1 MIGLGGG
8 GPGCGWSETI
18 WLTPAEDGSGIE
30 VEFTGY
36 PNSEGGSPIDIDD
49 CDEDSDQGSVNMGT
63 FSPAVGFVGFIRHI
77 LGSIFY
83 WHVQGCGCEKLDEEQ
98 LEFLSAAVSFRE
110 KKLPGSGYAG
120 SFLAHFS
127 DTQRRKIFWRGP
139 GSYRSDEFY
148 KLVTNMSDVLELGQ
162 FTPDLDEFVSAY
174 MQRVLEYAFNSDQYS
189 LDAFLDECHDLT
201 EENNELLS
209 LAIKLDSD
217 QIDNL
222 CSMDPET
229 RAATFWSG
237 SGSYSKLSSEEIENA
252 AGEDEFLIDD
262 AVSHLLYEE
271 NMKDKIL
278 PSTLKGWSLVGQII
292 SSLRTSK

>member
-1 MIGLGGG
+1 
-8 GPGCGWSETI
+8 
-18 WLTPAEDGSGIE
+18 
-30 VEFTGY
+30 
-36 PNSEGGSPIDIDD
+36 
-49 CDEDSDQGSVNMGT
+49 
-63 FSPAVGFVGFIRHI
+63 
-77 LGSIFY
+77 
-83 WHVQGCGCEKLDEEQ
+83 
-98 LEFLSAAVSFRE
+98 
-110 KKLPGSGYAG
+110 
-120 SFLAHFS
+120 
-127 DTQRRKIFWRGP
+127 
-139 GSYRSDEFY
+139 
-148 KLVTNMSDVLELGQ
+148 
-162 FTPDLDEFVSAY
+162 
-174 MQRVLEYAFNSDQYS
+174 
-189 LDAFLDECHDLT
+189 LT

-217 QIDNL
+217 QIGNL